1 MAKSGKRSPEKREKD
16 ELQRAIDGLQATQHN
31 PIAWTPIIRLV
42 APIIARIA
50 ARYVMS
56 VISRKLGKRISS
68 KIREE
73 TVVGAADK
81 LAEIVIKRTGGQKGP
96 K

>member
-1 MAKSGKRSPEKREKD
+1 MMGKSQKSNTKRESA
-16 ELQRAIDGLQATQHN
+16 ELQRAVNALQATQHN
-31 PIAWTPIIRLV
+31 PVEWAPVIRFV

-50 ARYVMS
+50 ARYVLS
-56 VISRKLGKRISS
+56 VIGRKLNKRISS

-73 TVVGAADK
+73 TVTEAADK
-81 LAEIVIKRTGGQKGP
+81 LAEIAIKRTSPTK

>member
-1 MAKSGKRSPEKREKD
+1 MKTSQKSTVKREKD
-16 ELQRAIDGLQATQHN
+16 ELQRAVNALQATQHN
-31 PIAWTPIIRLV
+31 PVEWAPVIRFI

-50 ARYVMS
+50 ARYVLT
-56 VISRKLGKRISS
+56 VIGKKLNRRISS

-73 TVVGAADK
+73 TVIGAADK
-81 LAEIVIKRTGGQKGP
+81 LSEIAIKRIGVTK